1 MRKIQIE
8 PRHFRRDNTFLIA
21 FEDTNNYYVHKKL
34 VFGDQV
40 LQEVD
45 AMIAKG
51 RPSKTIYVYFT
62 DFTHVNEVF
71 KGCLEETTGGSSVYF
86 LQRYKTRCPHLYMS
100 KLSYEDLVELTTTQ
114 KEL

>member
-1 MRKIQIE
+1 MRKITIE
-8 PRHFRRDNTFLIA
+8 PRHFRRDNTFLLT
-21 FEDTNNYYVHKKL
+21 FEDSKKYYIHKKL

-40 LQEVD
+40 VQEVD

-51 RPSKTIYVYFT
+51 MPSKTIYVYFT

-71 KGCLEETTGGSSVYF
+71 NGCLEQSDGSALYF
-86 LQRYKTRCPHLYMS
+86 LDRYKTRCPHLYMS
-100 KLSYEDLVELTTTQ
+100 KLSYEELVELTNTQ